1 MKRDHLHDHRLKAEL
16 KAAGM
21 TAYGFFKLE
30 TDYIPTVIH
39 KNEHIK
45 GVVYGRLEGRVDSVM
60 LLATD
65 KRIIFMDYKPFYQ
78 DSDEITYEVVS
89 GIKMSVVGPF
99 ASVVLHTRIKDYSL
113 RFVNIKCARIFVEY
127 IENYIEQQGTNG
139 NTANNDAEMP
149 VQESEK
155 QPSTYK
161 PYKIDHSNVS
171 NKTLQASSQFTFY
184 TDTAVLSTISKEG
197 EPHAS
202 VVSFV
207 TDKDDNYYF
216 VTKTE
221 TQKAKNILYKNNVV
235 LTIHHSHSLKVLQVH
250 GVAETE
256 LDNDTTKL
264 LISAVTEPKT
274 YKEGVKFPPLT
285 KLDAGDYI
293 VFKITPI
300 SIRVQDYSKSNW

>member
-39 KNEHIK
+39 QNEHIK
-45 GVVYGRLEGRVDSVM
+45 GVVYGRLEGRIDSVM

-65 KRIIFMDYKPFYQ
+65 KRIIFMDYKFFYQ

-99 ASVVLHTRIKDYSL
+99 ASVVLHTRIKDYSI
-113 RFVNIKCARIFVEY
+113 RFINIRCARIFVEY

-139 NTANNDAEMP
+139 GDQKIESSIIAPASEADRP
-149 VQESEK
+149 V
-155 QPSTYK
+155 YK
-161 PYKIDHSNVS
+161 PHKIDHSNIS
-171 NKTLQASSQFTFY
+171 NKSLRVASNFTFY
-184 TDTAVLSTISKEG
+184 TDTAVISTVSKEG

-216 VTKTE
+216 VTKTD
-221 TQKAKNILYKNNVV
+221 TQKTKNITYKNKVA
-235 LTIHHSHSLKVLQVH
+235 LTIHHSHSLKILQVQ
-250 GVAETE
+250 GVANIE
-256 LDNDTTKL
+256 LNSDITKM
-264 LISAVTEPKT
+264 LIGAITEPKT
-274 YKEGVKFPPLT
+274 YKEGVKFPPIT
-285 KLDAGDYI
+285 KLDAGDYV
-293 VFKITPI
+293 VFKITPL
-300 SIRVQDYSKSNW
+300 SVRAHDYSKSNW